1 MDSKLDTWGSLHKQH
16 VEVFIRINL
25 LEKALLD
32 LLQNRATGYLE
43 ETANIQEDFLEAFEH
58 GMTLHFTVEEKALF
72 PILEKVE
79 KKSET
84 SISELLAEHKS
95 IMEKYQKIRQT
106 GAADK
111 NKNEILLELVRELA
125 KHGQKEEKTIPPLIS
140 QLTSEQL
147 SSIDQSAERLG
158 YRLQ

>member
-1 MDSKLDTWGSLHKQH
+1 MDSKLDTWGSLHRQH
-16 VEVFIRINL
+16 VEVFIKINL
-25 LEKALLD
+25 LEKALLG
-32 LLQNRATGYLE
+32 LLQNRATGSLKG
-43 ETANIQEDFLEAFEH
+43 TADMQEDFLEAFEL

-72 PILEKVE
+72 PVLEKVE
-79 KKSET
+79 KKGET
-84 SISELLAEHKS
+84 LISELLAEHKS
-95 IMEKYQKIRQT
+95 IMEKYWKIRHA

-125 KHGQKEEKTIPPLIS
+125 KHGQKEEKTLPPLIS

-147 SSIDQSAERLG
+147 SSIDQNAQRLG

>member
-25 LEKALLD
+25 LEKALFE
-32 LLQNRATGYLE
+32 LLQNRTTEYLKG
-43 ETANIQEDFLEAFEH
+43 TANIQEDFLEAFEH
-58 GMTLHFTVEEKALF
+58 GMTLHFTVEEEALF
-72 PILEKVE
+72 PVLGKVE

-95 IMEKYQKIRQT
+95 IMEKYRKIRQT

-111 NKNEILLELVRELA
+111 NRNEILLELVRELA
-125 KHGQKEEKTIPPLIS
+125 KHGQKEEKTIPLLIS

-147 SSIDQSAERLG
+147 SSIDQNAERLG